1 MEKYVEEFVM
11 SKKDEVELD
20 VNLNYV
26 MSRFE
31 RHSYSFE
38 QVFDNI
44 KKIWIYILFG
54 VEIDAMIHGYISASI
69 INNILGS
76 NNPFSVIIATL
87 IGVTMYADIFG
98 TLLIAEAL
106 VLKGV
111 GTLPSVGKLKKI
123 LLTC

>member
-1 MEKYVEEFVM
+1 VVIGLIIAVDVGTLISLFHMEKYVEEFVM

-44 KKIWIYILFG
+44 KKF
-54 VEIDAMIHGYISASI
+54 GYIFYLELKL
-69 INNILGS
+69 IL
-76 NNPFSVIIATL
+76 
-87 IGVTMYADIFG
+87 
-98 TLLIAEAL
+98 
-106 VLKGV
+106 
-111 GTLPSVGKLKKI
+111 
-123 LLTC
+123 

>member
-38 QVFDNI
+38 QVFDII
-44 KKIWIYILFG
+44 KKVWIYILFG
-54 VEIDAMIHGYISASI
+54 VGIVAIIHGYIPASI

-123 LLTC
+123 FLTC